1 MNKMQTCAY
10 RKHEGGNEGQKETEI
25 DAWKKVKTTSTQSY
39 AGKYTGSLTPTL
51 MVALKMRS
59 RLILS
64 SSRLHLL
71 AYPQHHDEDIA
82 RGRSTIAL
90 NVSQKRFNTAITYL
104 LMI

>member
-64 SSRLHLL
+64 SSHPL
-71 AYPQHHDEDIA
+71 AFTCSLIPNTTMRISQEA
-82 RGRSTIAL
+82 GAQSPSTSAKKDSIQQ
-90 NVSQKRFNTAITYL
+90 SPTS
-104 LMI
+104 